1 MLLSDPEATVTTFL
15 FPECK
20 WILYEVIEGNW
31 WHYFLYLGYQQHIN
45 EKHSYHTDQ
54 HIWIERSQ
62 AVSCLSRYA
71 LHFCILCEV
80 AGTKLLKLL
89 IPSIS
94 LPSPSIRDKLFRNTK
109 SLDLFILFCSSLF
122 ILMYS
127 HSEQWPV
134 SYYFILTVS
143 ICTFEANDGFNV

>member
-1 MLLSDPEATVTTFL
+1 MSILAAEWSWSYCHNL
-15 FPECK
+15 FIP
-20 WILYEVIEGNW
+20 WVQMNPLWGNW
-31 WHYFLYLGYQQHIN
+31 RKLMTLFSVSWVSTAYKWKTQLSHWPTRLDRKVSSCFLPKQ
-45 EKHSYHTDQ
+45 T
-54 HIWIERSQ
+54 
-62 AVSCLSRYA
+62 

-80 AGTKLLKLL
+80 VGTKLLKLL
-89 IPSIS
+89 IPGIS

-109 SLDLFILFCSSLF
+109 SLDLFFLFCSSLF

-143 ICTFEANDGFNV
+143 ICTF